1 MAQCD
6 LCYKDDDSITEKML
20 KNEGIEDTDDYFL
33 SWRENT
39 VCKDCYYKRNEW
51 DNNEVNN

>member
-1 MAQCD
+1 MAQCQICNAQD
-6 LCYKDDDSITEKML
+6 EDITEKML
-20 KNEGIEDTDDYFL
+20 KNESIDNTDNYFL
-33 SWRENT
+33 CYEELM

>member
-1 MAQCD
+1 MAQCQICNAQD
-6 LCYKDDDSITEKML
+6 EDITEKML
-20 KNEGIEDTDDYFL
+20 KNESIDNTDNYFL
-33 SWRENT
+33 CYEELT

>member
-1 MAQCD
+1 MAQCRICNAQD
-6 LCYKDDDSITEKML
+6 EDITEKML
-20 KNEGIEDTDDYFL
+20 KNESIDNTDNYFL
-33 SWRENT
+33 CYEELT